1 MKLLSRKQED
11 YLHKLKNELKE
22 GRKDLV
28 HYISGTLNKRT
39 RMSKIVERYREDAKI
54 DYELEILT
62 KEEYELEMEA
72 VSLLDLAV
80 IAMNIY

>member
-1 MKLLSRKQED
+1 MW
-11 YLHKLKNELKE
+11 
-22 GRKDLV
+22 LV
-28 HYISGTLNKRT
+28 NKRT

-72 VSLLDLAV
+72 VASLDLAV
-80 IAMNIY
+80 ITMNIY